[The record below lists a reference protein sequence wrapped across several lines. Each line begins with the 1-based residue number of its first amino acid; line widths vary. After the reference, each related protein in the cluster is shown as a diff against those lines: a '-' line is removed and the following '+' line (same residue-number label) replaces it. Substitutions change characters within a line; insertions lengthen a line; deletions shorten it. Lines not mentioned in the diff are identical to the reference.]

1 MDSNDPAMDSNDPAM
16 DSNDPVMDSNGLTT
30 ANGWDLPWC
39 L

>member
-1 MDSNDPAMDSNDPAM
+1 MDSNDPAM